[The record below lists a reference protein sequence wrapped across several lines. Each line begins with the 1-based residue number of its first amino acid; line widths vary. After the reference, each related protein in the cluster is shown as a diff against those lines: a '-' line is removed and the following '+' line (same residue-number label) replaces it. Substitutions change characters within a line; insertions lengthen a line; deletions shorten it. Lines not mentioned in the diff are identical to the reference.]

1 LEAIVLP
8 ERGAQYP
15 RCLAGERSAPPEDV
29 GGSSGY
35 EDYLEAM
42 ADPVHEEHKNMLQ
55 WRGPFDPES
64 FSLAALNQQLRRK
77 FRSGQK
83 TTAMPR
89 SQPPNT
95 PPDRGTD
102 GASLVRSYLT
112 ASGTGPKDRK
122 QIRPDEKVPLE
133 LSECER
139 ELILK
144 HSFADEELTGR
155 LHIAPRPN
163 EPPIYRFTLDELDEL
178 AGYVAAEANHAN
190 DKKLQ
195 KEWERLYA
203 RLAAVLESYPDQD
216 G

>member
-1 LEAIVLP
+1 MMKLV
-8 ERGAQYP
+8 RF
-15 RCLAGERSAPPEDV
+15 RV
-29 GGSSGY
+29 T
-35 EDYLEAM
+35 
-42 ADPVHEEHKNMLQ
+42 N
-55 WRGPFDPES
+55 
-64 FSLAALNQQLRRK
+64 
-77 FRSGQK
+77 FRSVEDSGWIDVDDVTALIGTNESGK
-83 TTAMPR
+83 TNVLLPLWKLNPAK
-89 SQPPNT
+89 
-95 PPDRGTD
+95 
-102 GASLVRSYLT
+102 
-112 ASGTGPKDRK
+112 GPKDRK

-133 LSECER
+133 LSER